1 MSAEKRLR
9 VWFGVLFRWTGTVLN
24 LRGVLALYRLPR
36 YFRDW
41 MVFSRTSR
49 MPARFADSYPCLA
62 DATAKTPFDAHYF
75 FQGAWLARKLSQHPP
90 KKHVDI
96 GSDVNLI
103 GALSAFVNTVF
114 VDYRPLE
121 VVLKGLENRQG
132 DLLRLEFGAETID
145 SLSCLH
151 VIEHVGLGRYGDP
164 VDPDAATRA
173 AAELSRVLTPN
184 GSLFLSVPVGQ
195 ERACFNAHRVFD
207 PASVIGM
214 FANLR
219 LQDCAFVDDA
229 GRYLENVAPETMAGC
244 DYGCGMFHFVKG
256 G

>member
-1 MSAEKRLR
+1 MSKKGIPAGL
-9 VWFGVLFRWTGTVLN
+9 GVLLRWLETAFN
-24 LRGVLALYRLPR
+24 LRGVRALYRLPR

-41 MVFSRTSR
+41 AEFSRTSR

-90 KKHVDI
+90 KKHMDI

-103 GALSAFVNTVF
+103 GAISAFVDTVF

-121 VVLKGLENRQG
+121 VVVKGLENRQG
-132 DLLRLEFGAETID
+132 DLLHLEFQDGAID

-164 VDPDAATRA
+164 IDPQGAAKA
-173 AAELSRVLTPN
+173 AAELSRVLAPR
-184 GSLFLSVPVGQ
+184 GSLFLSVPVGR

-207 PASVIGM
+207 PATVTGM
-214 FANLR
+214 FAGLR
-219 LQDCAFVDDA
+219 LQDCALVDDN
-229 GRYLENVAPETMAGC
+229 GRYRENVAPETMSGC
-244 DYGCGMFHFVKG
+244 EYGCGMFHFIKHG
-256 G
+256 